1 MRTLSL
7 IIPEELFDTI
17 EAMSIE
23 QDLSVSGVIVNLIE
37 NALKPIETDVTELI
51 NQNRNLQAMVSFL
64 EEEFEKIRR
73 KSFLEEQKKRT

>member
-7 IIPEELFDTI
+7 IIPKELFDTI

-23 QDLSVSGVIVNLIE
+23 QDLSISGVIVNLIE

-51 NQNRNLQAMVSFL
+51 NQNRNLQARLSFL
-64 EEEFEKIRR
+64 EEEFEKILR
-73 KSFLEEQKKRT
+73 KSFLEEQKLT